1 MASLVPF
8 CILNSDNWHVKGVG
22 ILCHGCIQYLS
33 HMGVRGELYAT
44 TVRQDNKFCERVLSG
59 SYSSDRI
66 FCMAIWVLW
75 LGEHLVFEYRHQ
87 THFWE
92 VSFTKKRP
100 HFLIDLVGIKFH
112 FCSIPLI
119 RITWKENINCWLKI
133 YLYVS
138 SIPSVSRLHW
148 TCKNY
153 LTTSCNEHNF
163 QCDSIYLSISVLK
176 VFRYKS

>member
-1 MASLVPF
+1 MYAEKKLDVLMASLVPF
-8 CILNSDNWHVKGVG
+8 CILNSDNWHVKGAG

-33 HMGVRGELYAT
+33 HMGSVRGELYAT

-92 VSFTKKRP
+92 VSFTQKKKKEGKKKAAS
-100 HFLIDLVGIKFH
+100 FLNWFSGH
-112 FCSIPLI
+112 
-119 RITWKENINCWLKI
+119 
-133 YLYVS
+133 
-138 SIPSVSRLHW
+138 
-148 TCKNY
+148 
-153 LTTSCNEHNF
+153 
-163 QCDSIYLSISVLK
+163 
-176 VFRYKS
+176 